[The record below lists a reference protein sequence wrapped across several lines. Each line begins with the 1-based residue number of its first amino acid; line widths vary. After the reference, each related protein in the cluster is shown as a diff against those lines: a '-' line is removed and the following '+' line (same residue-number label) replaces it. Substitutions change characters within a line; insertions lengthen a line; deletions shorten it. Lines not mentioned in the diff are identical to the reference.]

1 MMTFYSSV
9 AVLVVFLWCFCEVSL
24 SETQSQNHGFTV
36 ELIHPNSPKSP
47 IYNIMES
54 ELERVSKVMQHS
66 MNRIH
71 YLNHA
76 LFVSSPNKNMPES
89 TITPFMGLGYMMN
102 YSIGTP
108 PVQLYGA
115 IDTGS
120 DLIWFQC
127 KPCSKQC
134 FNQTS
139 PMFDPLKSST
149 YKTIPCSSPTCK
161 YLQQKGNYCSS
172 NKKDNCE
179 FDIVYDDKSDS
190 KGDLSVETLTL
201 NSNDRSTISFPRIV
215 IGCAHKNNLQVDG
228 IVSGIIGL
236 GRARLSLIS
245 QLGSSIAGKFSY
257 CLVPYFS
264 KLPHTSS
271 KLYFGNRATVS
282 GPGTV
287 STPLLQS
294 FKGGLFLD
302 NFYITNLEAFS
313 VGNEIIKLEQSIFG
327 FGKGNTVIDSG
338 STLTSLPK
346 DVYSKL
352 EYAVS
357 SMVKLERVKDPTKQL
372 SLCYKT
378 PFEKKLE
385 VPIITAHFSGAD
397 VKLNAL
403 NTFYQTDHEVWC
415 FAFVT
420 GAQFPRGVIFG
431 NVAQQNFLVGFDLQK
446 NIISFKPADCIQQ

>member
-9 AVLVVFLWCFCEVSL
+9 VVLLFLCCFCEVSIN
-24 SETQSQNHGFTV
+24 ETQNHGFTV

-71 YLNHA
+71 YFNHV
-76 LFVSSPNKNMPES
+76 FFSSPNNNMPES
-89 TITPFMGLGYMMN
+89 TITPYLGQAYVMS

-108 PVQLYGA
+108 PFQLYGGL
-115 IDTGS
+115 DTGS

-127 KPCSKQC
+127 KPCKPC
-134 FNQTS
+134 YNQTS

-149 YKTIPCSSPTCK
+149 YKTIRCTSPTCK
-161 YLQQKGNYCSS
+161 YVVEKGNCSS

-179 FDIVYDDKSDS
+179 YNNVYDDMSS
-190 KGDLSVETLTL
+190 SQGDLSVETLTL
-201 NSNDRSTISFPRIV
+201 NSNDGSPISFPRIV
-215 IGCAHKNNLQVDG
+215 IGCGRKNNLPIDG
-228 IVSGIIGL
+228 IISGIVGL
-236 GRARLSLIS
+236 GRGRLSLIS
-245 QLGSSIAGKFSY
+245 QLSSSIGGKFSY

-264 KLPHTSS
+264 KPHTSS
-271 KLYFGNRATVS
+271 KLHFGNRATVS

-287 STPLLQS
+287 STPLLQG
-294 FKGGLFLD
+294 FID
-302 NFYITNLEAFS
+302 NFYITALEAFS
-313 VGNEIIKLEQSIFG
+313 VGNEIIKLEQST

-338 STLTSLPK
+338 STITSLPQ

-352 EYAVS
+352 EDAVAT
-357 SMVKLERVKDPTKQL
+357 MVKLKRVKDPTQQF

-378 PFEKKLE
+378 TLE
-385 VPIITAHFSGAD
+385 MLKVPIITAHFRGAD
-397 VKLNAL
+397 VKLNAF
-403 NTFYQTDHEVWC
+403 NTFFQTGHEVWC

-420 GAQFPRGVIFG
+420 GGHFPGVILG

-446 NIISFKPADCIQQ
+446 NIVSFKPADCTKQ